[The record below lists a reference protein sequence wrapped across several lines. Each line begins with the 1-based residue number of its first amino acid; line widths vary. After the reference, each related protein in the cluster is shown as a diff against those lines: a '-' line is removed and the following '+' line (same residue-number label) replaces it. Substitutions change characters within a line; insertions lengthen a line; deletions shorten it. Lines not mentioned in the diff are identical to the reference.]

1 MVDEAEAE
9 EAGAREKTEPFAGE
23 QKMKKRSK
31 DNEDDKGIHEPERIV
46 VFIKKDAFED
56 IRDSGGKS
64 LATRNKIRE
73 WGVSISNRKEETDNI
88 PDEVGNKESFDA
100 ASEFLFVE

>member
-1 MVDEAEAE
+1 MVDETEAE

-31 DNEDDKGIHEPERIV
+31 DNKDDKGIHEPEGVV
-46 VFIKKDAFED
+46 VFIKEDAFED
-56 IRDSGGKS
+56 IRDGGGKS

-73 WGVSISNRKEETDNI
+73 WGVSVGDCKEETDNV